1 MTLSDLP
8 QVKALSLR
16 EKLSLA
22 DELWTEAAQASQTV
36 EVTAEEKQILDERW
50 ARHLKDPSST
60 LTLVQLETRIK
71 SLRQRRVFASSRK

>member
-22 DELWTEAAQASQTV
+22 DELWTEAARVSQAV

-50 ARHLKDPSST
+50 TRYSKDPSSA
-60 LTLVQLETRIK
+60 LTLEQLEARVQT
-71 SLRQRRVFASSRK
+71 LRQ